1 VIVETNNRHRRA
13 RQCAAVL
20 AALALLCACD
30 SKQTTPPASAQPGAT
45 SPTGAHD
52 AGAAASGGGTGSASD
67 AGASAPSAKARVPDH
82 LNVILI
88 SIDSL
93 RADMPWAG
101 YPRDIAPNLAA
112 LEKKSVSFTH
122 AYSLSSYTSMSLG
135 GFLAGRYP
143 SELKRDGFFFGTYA
157 KENVFFPEL
166 LQKNGI
172 HTFSAH
178 AHGYF
183 KDAGFQQGFDQW
195 ELVPNLKWNNTTDEN
210 VTGEAHEH
218 IAERMLGHALEPTG
232 TGADAGGGTD
242 GGGVASAAG
251 RFFAWFH
258 FLDPHDQ
265 YMAHEQDGIASFGN
279 KPRDKYDAEVV
290 YTDQKI
296 GKLLAFIDQQPWKDR
311 TAIIVTADHGE
322 AFGEHKQFLHGFEV
336 WENLVRVPLFF
347 YVPGVSR
354 AHLDTPV
361 SALDMA
367 PTILDMFGVEKDP
380 EMEGRSLY
388 ASVKGGAEPEALDV
402 VVDLPVTSDNDK
414 RRAVIYGKKKAIAF
428 GEGGAIQAFDLEQD
442 PAEEH
447 PITSGDAFDAASK
460 RYRDASARIKEVSP
474 YACQKGCLNR
484 AYLNAAPAS
493 SPSASP

>member
-1 VIVETNNRHRRA
+1 VIVEYNNLHRRA
-13 RQCAAVL
+13 RQCAAAIAVVGS
-20 AALALLCACD
+20 LCACD
-30 SKQTTPPASAQPGAT
+30 SKQTTPPASAQPTQA
-45 SPTGAHD
+45 SPKDSAAGSALAANAGD
-52 AGAAASGGGTGSASD
+52 AGAVDAAAL
-67 AGASAPSAKARVPDH
+67 AKAGPRVPDK
-82 LNVILI
+82 LNVIVI

-101 YPRDIAPNLAA
+101 YARDIAPNLTA

-166 LQKNGI
+166 LQKSGV

-218 IAERMLGHALEPTG
+218 IAERMLGHALDAATA
-232 TGADAGGGTD
+232 ADAGGG
-242 GGGVASAAG
+242 GEAGVANGAAPE

-265 YMAHEQDGIASFGN
+265 YLGHEQDGIPAFGP

-290 YTDQKI
+290 YTDQKL

-322 AFGEHKQFLHGFEV
+322 AFGEHKQFMHGFEV
-336 WENLVRVPLFF
+336 WENLVHVPLFF
-347 YVPGVSR
+347 YVPGVAP
-354 AHLDTPV
+354 AHIETPV
-361 SALDMA
+361 SAIDMA
-367 PTILDMFGVEKDP
+367 PTILDMLAVDKDP
-380 EMEGRSLY
+380 DMEGRSLF
-388 ASVKGGAEPEALDV
+388 ASVKKGAEPEALDV

-414 RRAVIYGKKKAIAF
+414 RRALISGKKKVIAF
-428 GEGGAIQAFDLEQD
+428 GEAGVLQAFDLEQD
-442 PAEEH
+442 PGEEH
-447 PITSGDAFDAASK
+447 PLTSGDVFDAMSK
-460 RYRDASARIKEVSP
+460 RYRDASSHIKEVSP

-484 AYLNAAPAS
+484 AYLNAAPAAS
-493 SPSASP
+493 SSASP

>member
-1 VIVETNNRHRRA
+1 VVGA
-13 RQCAAVL
+13 
-20 AALALLCACD
+20 LCACD
-30 SKQTTPPASAQPGAT
+30 SKQTTPPSQPTQTSAKDSA
-45 SPTGAHD
+45 
-52 AGAAASGGGTGSASD
+52 TGSAVAVAAGSAALAD
-67 AGASAPSAKARVPDH
+67 AGPAAKPAPRVPDK
-82 LNVILI
+82 LNVIVI

-143 SELKRDGFFFGTYA
+143 SELRRDGFFFGTYA

-218 IAERMLGHALEPTG
+218 IAERMLSHALEATPG
-232 TGADAGGGTD
+232 GASAD
-242 GGGVASAAG
+242 GGGGDAGVAATAQAPE

-265 YMAHEQDGIASFGN
+265 YMGHEQDGIPSFGP

-290 YTDQKI
+290 YTDQKLA
-296 GKLLAFIDQQPWKDR
+296 KLLAYINEQPWKDR

-322 AFGEHKQFLHGFEV
+322 AFGEHKQLLHGFEV

-347 YVPGVSR
+347 YVPGVSP
-354 AHLDTPV
+354 AHIDTPV
-361 SALDMA
+361 SAIDMA
-367 PTILDMFGVEKDP
+367 PTILDMFGVDKDAD
-380 EMEGRSLY
+380 MEGRSLFT
-388 ASVKGGAEPEALDV
+388 AVKKGAEPDAVDV

-414 RRAVIYGKKKAIAF
+414 RRALISGKKKVISF
-428 GEGGAIQAFDLEQD
+428 GEAGILQAFDLEQD
-442 PAEEH
+442 PGEEH
-447 PITSGDAFDAASK
+447 PLTSGDVFDAMTK
-460 RYRDASARIKEVSP
+460 RYRDASAHIKEVSP

-484 AYLNAAPAS
+484 AYLNAAPAAS
-493 SPSASP
+493 ASASP

>member
-1 VIVETNNRHRRA
+1 VIVEYNQKIQA
-13 RQCAAVL
+13 RLSV
-20 AALALLCACD
+20 ALFATPGLLCAWLWACD
-30 SKQTTPPASAQPGAT
+30 SKQTTPPASAQPTQPIAKAST
-45 SPTGAHD
+45 SAVVVASGDAVAPDAAAAPKPGAH
-52 AGAAASGGGTGSASD
+52 
-67 AGASAPSAKARVPDH
+67 VPEK
-82 LNVILI
+82 LNVIVI

-143 SELKRDGFFFGTYA
+143 SELKRDGFFFGSYP

-166 LQKNGI
+166 LQKSGV

-218 IAERMLGHALEPTG
+218 IAERMLGHALDVAT
-232 TGADAGGGTD
+232 TAAD
-242 GGGVASAAG
+242 GGGGEAGVAVD

-265 YMAHEQDGIASFGN
+265 YMGHEQDGIASFGP

-296 GKLLAFIDQQPWKDR
+296 GKLLSFIAEQPWKDR

-322 AFGEHKQFLHGFEV
+322 AFGEHKQQLHGFEV

-347 YVPGVSR
+347 YVPGVAP

-361 SALDMA
+361 SAIDMA
-367 PTILDMFGVEKDP
+367 PTVLDMFGVAKDP
-380 EMEGRSLY
+380 EMEGKSLFS
-388 ASVKGGAEPEALDV
+388 SVKNGAEPEAVDV

-414 RRAVIYGKKKAIAF
+414 RRALIYGKKKVIAF
-428 GEGGAIQAFDLEQD
+428 GEAGVLQAFDLGED
-442 PAEEH
+442 AGEEH
-447 PITSGDAFDAASK
+447 PLTSGDVFDAMTK
-460 RYRDASARIKEVSP
+460 RYRDASSRIKEVSP

-484 AYLNAAPAS
+484 AYLNAAPAAS
-493 SPSASP
+493 SSASP